1 LINMGTKK
9 LNFKLCPYGALGE
22 AGTSVPV
29 NSNNKVAL
37 GS

>member
-1 LINMGTKK
+1 MGTK
-9 LNFKLCPYGALGE
+9 LAYLKLCPYWALGE
-22 AGTSVPV
+22 ARTSVPV